1 MAGRLEG
8 LPDRGGALTALYGA
22 PPARADRV
30 LASIPTRQ
38 SVWPDNGS
46 QRPGRIIGQF
56 DPDAL
61 LKPVF
66 DYTPRAYNVV
76 PFDFLNI
83 ISVTHRSSV
92 ARSITRQYSGR
103 EPTASMPPSRKIK
116 CDAAAGTALRRASG

>member
-1 MAGRLEG
+1 MAGRLEVSG
-8 LPDRGGALTALYGA
+8 GDRAGAPTALYGA

-30 LASIPTRQ
+30 LASVPMRQ

-46 QRPGRIIGQF
+46 QRLAGIIGQF

-66 DYTPRAYNVV
+66 DYTPRAQNVV
-76 PFDFLNI
+76 PFDLLNS

-92 ARSITRQYSGR
+92 ARSITRQYSAGNQR
-103 EPTASMPPSRKIK
+103 HQCRRFSMKNQPAI
-116 CDAAAGTALRRASG
+116 

>member
-1 MAGRLEG
+1 MAGRAG
-8 LPDRGGALTALYGA
+8 GSPRDRGGALTALYGA

-30 LASIPTRQ
+30 LASIPARQ

-46 QRPGRIIGQF
+46 QRLGRMIGQF

-66 DYTPRAYNVV
+66 HYTPRAQNVV
-76 PFDFLNI
+76 PFNLLNT

-92 ARSITRQYSGR
+92 ARSITRQY
-103 EPTASMPPSRKIK
+103 I
-116 CDAAAGTALRRASG
+116 AGWFWI